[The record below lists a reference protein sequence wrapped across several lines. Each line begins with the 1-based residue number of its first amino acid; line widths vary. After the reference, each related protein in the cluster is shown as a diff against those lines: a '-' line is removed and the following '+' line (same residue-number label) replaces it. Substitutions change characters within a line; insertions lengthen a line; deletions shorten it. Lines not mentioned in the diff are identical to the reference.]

1 MPLQLQNIHLQS
13 YAHIC
18 AFIYQFIKIQI
29 LRIKC
34 SKHKSNHKHE
44 NTSDLFCL
52 PCLPVHGTLH
62 ANRMQMHLIESG
74 DAEVIVFGEMSKI
87 FFHHYQ
93 WGVFFMKSILN
104 KSYHHSRALWSSFVT
119 CGCGCVFNF
128 LSIKSKYTA
137 LFFSPTVKSK
147 QEESTWADRW
157 GIFIYICLPVF
168 PFFIVDADDVIQQAT
183 PCLHAFYQ
191 THPRVCKRKEKKE
204 KASLPACLVQSWMGK
219 TNKHQTSAT
228 QHKLYFII
236 KWLLIHVSCSYRYFD
251 QSKIVTKKQL
261 FHSSLSSYL
270 SL

>member
-1 MPLQLQNIHLQS
+1 MPLQLQNIYLHS
-13 YAHIC
+13 YAYVC

-128 LSIKSKYTA
+128 LSIKSKYTP

-157 GIFIYICLPVF
+157 GIFIYICQPFF
-168 PFFIVDADDVIQQAT
+168 PFFFHCWCWWCDSTGKTV
-183 PCLHAFYQ
+183 
-191 THPRVCKRKEKKE
+191 
-204 KASLPACLVQSWMGK
+204 PACLLSN
-219 TNKHQTSAT
+219 TPTS
-228 QHKLYFII
+228 L
-236 KWLLIHVSCSYRYFD
+236 
-251 QSKIVTKKQL
+251 
-261 FHSSLSSYL
+261 
-270 SL
+270 

>member
-1 MPLQLQNIHLQS
+1 MLAGQTTSVSKHELTFPVFFFFLAHKNMPLQLQNIYLHS
-13 YAHIC
+13 YAYVC

-128 LSIKSKYTA
+128 LSIKSKYTP

-157 GIFIYICLPVF
+157 GIFIYICQPFF
-168 PFFIVDADDVIQQAT
+168 PFFFHCWCWWCDSTGKTV
-183 PCLHAFYQ
+183 
-191 THPRVCKRKEKKE
+191 
-204 KASLPACLVQSWMGK
+204 PACLLSN
-219 TNKHQTSAT
+219 TPTS
-228 QHKLYFII
+228 L
-236 KWLLIHVSCSYRYFD
+236 
-251 QSKIVTKKQL
+251 
-261 FHSSLSSYL
+261 
-270 SL
+270 